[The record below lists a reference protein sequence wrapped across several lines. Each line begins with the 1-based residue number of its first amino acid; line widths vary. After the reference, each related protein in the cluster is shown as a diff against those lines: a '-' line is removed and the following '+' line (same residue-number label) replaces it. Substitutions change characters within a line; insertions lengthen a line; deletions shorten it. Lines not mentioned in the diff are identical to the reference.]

1 MDEIWESLQSHRVQ
15 IVQQLRVDRSLLFDH
30 LRSKEVFDSEDCELV
45 NAEKTKERK
54 ASKLLDILKTKDSDG
69 LVHFLDVLQLL
80 NPGLYEVLTGQKAT
94 TRENPIINEVSGMS
108 VLTDLDPQRDMD
120 ILGNHLR
127 RAVGDLQEMTL
138 RYDQLLKENQQQS
151 KVLCKVT
158 ADRELDFKR
167 LQTMEDQLRKT
178 VERAEEAQNTAQ
190 KFEEDASVQRKEFEN
205 AMGGW
210 FLGLVAVL
218 MKLVT
223 SEEEAKQLKK
233 KLEEERKRNEELM
246 HYNEKERRH
255 SLILAEE
262 IALQRSSLDRTKKL
276 KISLHKVQM
285 EKDQAEAEFSEL
297 KEWSEALKAC
307 FDIEKKNKK
316 ELQKRYD
323 NLLANCSQLRK
334 QIRELKFELA
344 NSQQQELNVKAQ
356 NDELTGFVNK
366 YKEQCDFHGKEMI
379 KAINEKFEARSER
392 ELIYQQLREA
402 LKEKDETLKRLV
414 METKEYNLRQEMAIA
429 ETQRLKERLTRTE
442 EELMSLKRKTS
453 VKYKSSLPL
462 HTGSNDDDDDA
473 EADDDDDSGE
483 CTQLIKSI
491 KAAYFRVPES
501 LPARPFWDGSRD
513 HLICAIV
520 VTFTMPNPQPSA
532 LSTWRQHLS
541 CFQPV
546 RV

>member
-1 MDEIWESLQSHRVQ
+1 M
-15 IVQQLRVDRSLLFDH
+15 
-30 LRSKEVFDSEDCELV
+30 CYPG
-45 NAEKTKERK
+45 
-54 ASKLLDILKTKDSDG
+54 IL
-69 LVHFLDVLQLL
+69 
-80 NPGLYEVLTGQKAT
+80 
-94 TRENPIINEVSGMS
+94 
-108 VLTDLDPQRDMD
+108 DLDPQRDMD
-120 ILGNHLR
+120 ILGNHLK

-151 KVLCKVT
+151 KVLSKVT

-167 LQTMEDQLRKT
+167 LQTMEDQLRKA

-190 KFEEDASVQRKEFEN
+190 KFEEDASVQRKEFEK

-276 KISLHKVQM
+276 TTSLHKVQM
-285 EKDQAEAEFSEL
+285 EKDQAEAEFIEL

-344 NSQQQELNVKAQ
+344 NSQHQELNVKAQ

-402 LKEKDETLKRLV
+402 LKEKDDTLKRLV

-442 EELMSLKRKTS
+442 EELISLKRKTS
-453 VKYKSSLPL
+453 VKYKSSLVSDSNLL
-462 HTGSNDDDDDA
+462 HY
-473 EADDDDDSGE
+473 
-483 CTQLIKSI
+483 C
-491 KAAYFRVPES
+491 
-501 LPARPFWDGSRD
+501 
-513 HLICAIV
+513 
-520 VTFTMPNPQPSA
+520 
-532 LSTWRQHLS
+532 
-541 CFQPV
+541 
-546 RV
+546 

>member
-1 MDEIWESLQSHRVQ
+1 M
-15 IVQQLRVDRSLLFDH
+15 
-30 LRSKEVFDSEDCELV
+30 CYPG
-45 NAEKTKERK
+45 
-54 ASKLLDILKTKDSDG
+54 IL
-69 LVHFLDVLQLL
+69 
-80 NPGLYEVLTGQKAT
+80 
-94 TRENPIINEVSGMS
+94 
-108 VLTDLDPQRDMD
+108 DLDPQRDMD
-120 ILGNHLR
+120 ILGNHLK

-151 KVLCKVT
+151 KVLSKVT

-167 LQTMEDQLRKT
+167 VQTMEDQLRKA

-190 KFEEDASVQRKEFEN
+190 KFEEDASVQRKEFEK

-276 KISLHKVQM
+276 TTSLHKVQM

-414 METKEYNLRQEMAIA
+414 VETKEYNLRQEMAIA
-429 ETQRLKERLTRTE
+429 ETQRLKERLMRTE
-442 EELMSLKRKTS
+442 EELISLKKKTS
-453 VKYKSSLPL
+453 VKYKSSLVSD
-462 HTGSNDDDDDA
+462 SNLLPWLFA
-473 EADDDDDSGE
+473 AHVFFSPRKHYLPCG
-483 CTQLIKSI
+483 TKFLRVLIFAFFSSDRQKQ
-491 KAAYFRVPES
+491 VPANKNYRKHFSRKNLLQSKYS
-501 LPARPFWDGSRD
+501 LR
-513 HLICAIV
+513 I
-520 VTFTMPNPQPSA
+520 
-532 LSTWRQHLS
+532 QH
-541 CFQPV
+541 
-546 RV
+546 